1 MNQSLTYGS
10 ISTAVSKQRDPCL
23 SEMQEAGICQL
34 VGGEMVKITVC
45 SNFIH
50 LYIFLSAYK
59 TPLLP
64 STALQKKKILI
75 IQVYI

>member
-23 SEMQEAGICQL
+23 SEMQEAGFASWL
-34 VGGEMVKITVC
+34 EEKMVKITVC

-50 LYIFLSAYK
+50 LYVFLSAYK
-59 TPLLP
+59 NPLLP
-64 STALQKKKILI
+64 STALQKKKMLI
-75 IQVYI
+75 MQVHI